1 VRWVVVAAMP
11 GSSDVAAPELLA
23 ASALGG
29 TGTPACPEVRRAC
42 ALFSANVGVAF
53 ADLSALLGAPAPGFC
68 PIALSEVGPLMMK
81 FYRDAVPPARPPRGF
96 APH

>member
-1 VRWVVVAAMP
+1 LIARLVV
-11 GSSDVAAPELLA
+11 GDDAAPGLLA

-53 ADLSALLGAPAPGFC
+53 ADLSALLGAPAPGFS
-68 PIALSEVGPLMMK
+68 PIALSEVGPLMLK
-81 FYRDAVPPARPPRGF
+81 FYRQFAEHARSPRAF